1 MTHAPSSLPRRVGVV
16 SSAQTEWRNAWP
28 GAQHI
33 DLISAAVQQA
43 LEGSGL
49 RMEDVDF
56 IIDSGSDVLDGRS
69 ISNCGFLGAMGAHHK
84 EESRVEDDGL
94 WAALYG
100 VNKIASGSAEVGLI
114 IAYAKPSEADV
125 QQFHATVA
133 DPFCQRPVG
142 LDETTANGLIA
153 QAYLQRHRLGDEAL
167 AQVAARAWAR
177 AKLNPYLALDDAP
190 SLDQIN
196 ASPLAA
202 TPLRQS
208 MLARPVDGAVA
219 LILASER
226 VARRAARVPVW
237 VTGMGASMDSGN
249 FAMREPGFAA
259 CGAAARRAF
268 SAAGTD
274 ARSIGLAEVS
284 ATSAAAELITVE
296 ALGLAEAGRGIDLY
310 RDGAP
315 LALNLSGGSLPAWPV
330 FATGLVR
337 LAEAAERMAGGAG
350 NGKAVVHASS
360 GLGAQS
366 HCVFIVEA

>member
-1 MTHAPSSLPRRVGVV
+1 MTHSTPSTRRRVGVV
-16 SSAQTEWRNAWP
+16 SSAQTDWRSAWS

-49 RMEDVDF
+49 RIEDVDF
-56 IIDSGSDVLDGRS
+56 VIDSGSDVLDGRS

-100 VNKIASGSAEVGLI
+100 VTKIASGAADVGLI

-125 QQFHATVA
+125 AQFHNTIA

-142 LDETTANGLIA
+142 LDETTAQGLLA
-153 QAYLQRHRLGDEAL
+153 QAYLHRNHLEDDAL
-167 AQVAARAWAR
+167 VQVMSRAWAR
-177 AKLNPYLALDDAP
+177 ALLNPRLGLDRAP
-190 SLDQIN
+190 SRDEIA
-196 ASPLAA
+196 ASPWAA
-202 TPLRQS
+202 APIRQS

-219 LILASER
+219 IVVASER
-226 VARRAARVPVW
+226 VARRVARTPVW
-237 VTGMGASMDSGN
+237 VTGMGAAMDSGN
-249 FAMREPGFAA
+249 FAMRESASTA
-259 CGAAARRAF
+259 CAAAARSAF
-268 SAAGTD
+268 AAAGTD
-274 ARSIGLAEVS
+274 ARSVGVAEVS
-284 ATSAAAELITVE
+284 GTSPAAEMVALE
-296 ALGLAEAGRGIDLY
+296 ALGLADAGRAIDLY
-310 RDGAP
+310 QDGAR
-315 LALNLSGGSLPAWPV
+315 LELNRSGGALPAWPV

-337 LAEAAERMAGGAG
+337 LAEAAAQLADGVG

-366 HCVFIVEA
+366 HCVFVVEA